1 MNLFDTAMSYSTANF
16 TSSMFNNLPAIAFF
30 MAVIFRIEK
39 VNIRKLHSQ
48 AKVVGPI
55 VTVGRAIILTLVK
68 GPAINFSTDKGQRS
82 KL

>member
-16 TSSMFNNLPAIAFF
+16 TSAMFNNLPAIAFF

-48 AKVVGPI
+48 AKYSWSHSMGKKKDNLHISHQNVRI
-55 VTVGRAIILTLVK
+55 KHQMMKR
-68 GPAINFSTDKGQRS
+68 
-82 KL
+82 